1 MAILLNSH
9 FSHDSR
15 SELSVTNA
23 DNAPLLEPTGVRPE
37 SITSSELRAQ
47 RKIGLFHFH
56 GWRVGV
62 IICTSTAT
70 VVLIAN
76 IVLTIWACTKNGL
89 RDGIGTIQDG
99 SCQDTKD
106 LSLWLHL
113 LINALSTILLAA
125 SNYCMQ
131 CLSSPTR
138 EEIDKAHS
146 RHIWL
151 DIGVPSFRNLHCI
164 AGNRLLLWWLLAFSG
179 IPLHLLYN
187 SAVFSTLSA
196 QQYTTWIGTDE
207 LINNYSN
214 NETYTR
220 DGVSYFEIYY
230 NASTWQNLS
239 NAECIRAYGQPFV
252 SKRSDVLAVASNVNL
267 GQPVMGLNPAG
278 VISYNWMCSSYK
290 GLRGKQEEAVI

>member
-47 RKIGLFHFH
+47 RKAGLFHFH

-113 LINALSTILLAA
+113 LINALSSILLAA
-125 SNYCMQ
+125 CKQLLHAM
-131 CLSSPTR
+131 LIFTDTR
-138 EEIDKAHS
+138 
-146 RHIWL
+146 
-151 DIGVPSFRNLHCI
+151 
-164 AGNRLLLWWLLAFSG
+164 
-179 IPLHLLYN
+179 
-187 SAVFSTLSA
+187 
-196 QQYTTWIGTDE
+196 
-207 LINNYSN
+207 
-214 NETYTR
+214 R
-220 DGVSYFEIYY
+220 D
-230 NASTWQNLS
+230 
-239 NAECIRAYGQPFV
+239 R
-252 SKRSDVLAVASNVNL
+252 
-267 GQPVMGLNPAG
+267 
-278 VISYNWMCSSYK
+278 
-290 GLRGKQEEAVI
+290 